1 MVYSDELK
9 CDHLR
14 FLYVFFEVEDVYLK
28 FKFSLCLCCFCQRNC
43 ETSCSKDQFQCS
55 NGQCILAKWKCD
67 GHEDCKYGED
77 EKNCEPGKM
86 LETLFHLSNILTQNL
101 NFSKDMYKTVV
112 NNAHFAVFK

>member
-1 MVYSDELK
+1 MNNCIAQGWPVQNLGQTYDK
-9 CDHLR
+9 HL
-14 FLYVFFEVEDVYLK
+14 FGIYLK

-112 NNAHFAVFK
+112 NNA